1 MRLLQFMQT
10 VMLVMLPIIPAFAQ
24 DWWPLSITVYLNGQS
39 ENQLRGIHTARQQ
52 VISVEIMDIAPV
64 IALEE
69 ELSVGLSPDTDRAR
83 RQLERRI
90 NRASD
95 DEKLLAVNA
104 ARARSEAVAY
114 GIQQFPAIVID
125 DLYVAEGEFDI
136 RRAVRLWRQQKLRQ
150 DP

>member
-10 VMLVMLPIIPAFAQ
+10 MMLVMLPIIPAFAQ

-52 VISVEIMDIAPV
+52 VISVEILDIAPV

-69 ELSVGLSPDTDRAR
+69 KLSVGLGPDTGRAK

-104 ARARSEAVAY
+104 ARARSEAIAY